1 MSRVLIA
8 EDDPHI
14 LRVISLWLS
23 RQGHEVFEARN
34 GALALALFGQHKPDV
49 VVTDVNMPAMDGL
62 ELVERILDEPGDV
75 RGVVVLTN
83 RWDHGEIRERQGYAN
98 VHVLPKPFSPT
109 KLSEL
114 IQTVMAQEPMA
125 RASVAPEQGRNDP

>member
-23 RQGHEVFEARN
+23 RQGHEIFEARN
-34 GALALALFGQHKPDV
+34 GALALALFIEHKPDV
-49 VVTDVNMPAMDGL
+49 LVTDVNMPAMDGL
-62 ELVERILDEPGDV
+62 ELVEHILDEPGNL
-75 RGVVVLTN
+75 RGVVMLTN

-109 KLSEL
+109 RLSEL
-114 IQTVMAQEPMA
+114 ILEVMAQEPMV
-125 RASVAPEQGRNDP
+125 RASVAPEQQGDEP